1 VSSARF
7 DQAVARIDEEN
18 AKDPNLEE
26 AGGETVAKELLYGR
40 RMSETL
46 ARLLPEA
53 SEALRLA
60 CRAQH
65 IRRWEVPR
73 ASYPEGRAGYHRWRT
88 DLAKRHADHAA
99 RILGEVGYDELVI
112 ARVRALV
119 RKKGLATDVEAQAL
133 EDVACVVFLE
143 HYFAPFAAKHD
154 DDAVVRI
161 LEKTWAKMSERGR
174 EVARSLPLGER
185 ERELVERALGAGSPT
200 PG

>member
-1 VSSARF
+1 VTDTRF
-7 DQAVARIDEEN
+7 ERAIARIDEEN
-18 AKDPNLEE
+18 SVDPNVER
-26 AGGETVAKELLYGR
+26 AGGEDVPKELLYGR

-46 ARLLPEA
+46 TRLSPDA
-53 SEALRLA
+53 SVALRLA

-99 RILGEVGYDELVI
+99 RILTEVGYDDATI
-112 ARVRALV
+112 TRVRALV
-119 RKKGLATDVEAQAL
+119 RKKAHDTETQTL

-154 DDAVVRI
+154 DDEVVRI
-161 LEKTWAKMSERGR
+161 LEKTWAKMSSRGR
-174 EVARSLPLGER
+174 EAALALALGER
-185 ERELVERALGAGSPT
+185 EQRLVARATGGDVKPE
-200 PG
+200 